1 MSSFRGTW
9 FIALAATALP
19 FVSAAQGVQLGDC
32 EKAGPPSAQVLKAE
46 AALAKGDR
54 PMAQVYLSSLR
65 RKEPESLHVTYLDAE
80 LALLLGED
88 RAALALYEKVF
99 AACPDYLGDLAFR
112 IGALHAGQG
121 RRAEAQRYWASPNA
135 GPEARRWLRRLQLED
150 SLRANPV
157 AFDPK
162 PIAGLDS
169 PADEFLAVR
178 SPDGSKWYF
187 TRRQTKV
194 DRKSGPAARSYVEE
208 VLCQGIPRPEGLDV
222 QPLEYPFNAG
232 LNEGSP
238 SVSADDQWM
247 VLTSCA
253 PDATGYRNCDL
264 FVAHRELGEWSTLK
278 RLEEASLPGSWD
290 SQGCISANGDR
301 IIFSSDRP
309 GGQGGLDLWTL
320 QRQPDGTW
328 SAPENLGPVINT
340 DGDEKS
346 PFLHADGRTLFFSS
360 DGHPGIGGLDVYYT
374 DWTRSVAPINLG
386 FPINT
391 EADEL
396 GFGVHANEPL
406 GYFSQARGETG
417 YDMMRFELPAAAA
430 GREVAF
436 VRGEIEGDLPDDGRP
451 AQIRIENLKTKQ
463 SQTVVIDPG
472 SRNFTAVIA
481 REDLASSVLE
491 LEHPE
496 LGYTAVRLEE
506 YSEELTVPPL
516 VARKAQ
522 PGTEF
527 ALRSILFRTASAEL
541 ALEDQL
547 ALEGFARYLLR
558 HPEFRVEIQGHTDNV
573 GAAAANVALSQ
584 QRAQGVLQAL
594 VAMGVPAER
603 MRAKGYGAS
612 KPVASNQSEA
622 GRARNRRTAFE
633 ILP

>member
-1 MSSFRGTW
+1 
-9 FIALAATALP
+9 
-19 FVSAAQGVQLGDC
+19 
-32 EKAGPPSAQVLKAE
+32 
-46 AALAKGDR
+46 
-54 PMAQVYLSSLR
+54 
-65 RKEPESLHVTYLDAE
+65 
-80 LALLLGED
+80 
-88 RAALALYEKVF
+88 
-99 AACPDYLGDLAFR
+99 
-112 IGALHAGQG
+112 
-121 RRAEAQRYWASPNA
+121 
-135 GPEARRWLRRLQLED
+135 
-150 SLRANPV
+150 
-157 AFDPK
+157 
-162 PIAGLDS
+162 
-169 PADEFLAVR
+169 
-178 SPDGSKWYF
+178 
-187 TRRQTKV
+187 
-194 DRKSGPAARSYVEE
+194 
-208 VLCQGIPRPEGLDV
+208 
-222 QPLEYPFNAG
+222 
-232 LNEGSP
+232 
-238 SVSADDQWM
+238 
-247 VLTSCA
+247 
-253 PDATGYRNCDL
+253 
-264 FVAHRELGEWSTLK
+264 
-278 RLEEASLPGSWD
+278 
-290 SQGCISANGDR
+290 
-301 IIFSSDRP
+301 
-309 GGQGGLDLWTL
+309 
-320 QRQPDGTW
+320 
-328 SAPENLGPVINT
+328 
-340 DGDEKS
+340 
-346 PFLHADGRTLFFSS
+346 
-360 DGHPGIGGLDVYYT
+360 
-374 DWTRSVAPINLG
+374 
-386 FPINT
+386 
-391 EADEL
+391 
-396 GFGVHANEPL
+396 
-406 GYFSQARGETG
+406 
-417 YDMMRFELPAAAA
+417 MMRFELPAAAA

-516 VARKAQ
+516 VARKAL